1 MVSAEEFEVVAE
13 IYDSIRVLY
22 TKLHPSNDSKLAKDF
37 DKKLKNVM
45 EELSQTVNNPS
56 LNQFYKMEKSL
67 KSKTELYNMCSEKIS
82 FYFKDLKTPSLLAS
96 IDTRSMFKI
105 LNAVFNGYQQIINK
119 II

>member
-56 LNQFYKMEKSL
+56 LN
-67 KSKTELYNMCSEKIS
+67 
-82 FYFKDLKTPSLLAS
+82 
-96 IDTRSMFKI
+96 
-105 LNAVFNGYQQIINK
+105 
-119 II
+119 